1 MVKQK
6 ENNNMN
12 DREKAIALV
21 NAYFDGKDI
30 VMRDPDAGVPNWVS
44 VNHPE
49 YWSYLTMFCK
59 NVDKYKTTEKKQ
71 LECEI
76 GDCFIELENNGFT
89 LYKITNCDDK
99 DVAFDAIVINNLHD
113 NICQYDHYISREFA
127 LERFKPIDKEIFNQV
142 KKICD
147 DLETQI
153 KYMHKGA
160 IVMIKKLCQ
169 EVNQNQEK

>member
-1 MVKQK
+1 M
-6 ENNNMN
+6 EN

-59 NVDKYKTTEKKQ
+59 NTDKYQVLEKHKKQ
-71 LECEI
+71 LKCEI
-76 GDCFIELENNGFT
+76 GDCFIEPKKNIFT
-89 LYKITNCDDK
+89 LYKITSCDDN
-99 DVAFDAIVINNLHD
+99 DVEYDAIVINNIHD
-113 NICQYDHYISREFA
+113 NIRQYDHYTSKECV

-160 IVMIKKLCQ
+160 TVIIKELCQ
-169 EVNQNQEK
+169 EVNQNQEKE

>member
-1 MVKQK
+1 MSTIDNIAAKLTKVEIQYLI
-6 ENNNMN
+6 NNPDKLANVWN
-12 DREKAIALV
+12 DLQ
-21 NAYFDGKDI
+21 
-30 VMRDPDAGVPNWVS
+30 VP
-44 VNHPE
+44 
-49 YWSYLTMFCK
+49 
-59 NVDKYKTTEKKQ
+59 KKQ
-71 LECEI
+71 LECEV
-76 GDCFIELENNGFT
+76 GDCFIEPKKNIFT
-89 LYKITNCDDK
+89 LYKITNCDDN
-99 DVAFDAIVINNLHD
+99 DVEYDAIVINNIHD
-113 NICQYDHYISREFA
+113 NIRQYDHYTSRECV

>member
-1 MVKQK
+1 MSTIDNIAAKLTKVEIQYII
-6 ENNNMN
+6 NNPDKLAN
-12 DREKAIALV
+12 V
-21 NAYFDGKDI
+21 YKDLQ
-30 VMRDPDAGVPNWVS
+30 VP
-44 VNHPE
+44 E
-49 YWSYLTMFCK
+49 
-59 NVDKYKTTEKKQ
+59 KQ

-89 LYKITNCDDK
+89 LYKITNCDNK
-99 DVAFDAIVINNLHD
+99 DIAFDAIVINNLHN

-169 EVNQNQEK
+169 EVNQNQENK

>member
-1 MVKQK
+1 MSTIDNIAAKLTKVEIQYII
-6 ENNNMN
+6 NNPDKLAN
-12 DREKAIALV
+12 V
-21 NAYFDGKDI
+21 YKDLQ
-30 VMRDPDAGVPNWVS
+30 VP
-44 VNHPE
+44 
-49 YWSYLTMFCK
+49 
-59 NVDKYKTTEKKQ
+59 KKQ

-89 LYKITNCDDK
+89 LYKITNCDDNN
-99 DVAFDAIVINNLHD
+99 VEYDAIVINNIHD
-113 NICQYDHYISREFA
+113 NIRQYNHYISREFA

-169 EVNQNQEK
+169 EVNQNQEKE

>member
-1 MVKQK
+1 MSTIDNIAAKLTKVEIQYII
-6 ENNNMN
+6 NNPDKLAN
-12 DREKAIALV
+12 I
-21 NAYFDGKDI
+21 YKDLQ
-30 VMRDPDAGVPNWVS
+30 VP
-44 VNHPE
+44 
-49 YWSYLTMFCK
+49 
-59 NVDKYKTTEKKQ
+59 KKQ

-127 LERFKPIDKEIFNQV
+127 LKCFKPIDKEIFNQV

-160 IVMIKKLCQ
+160 ILIIKKLCQ
-169 EVNQNQEK
+169 EVNQNQENK

>member
-1 MVKQK
+1 M
-6 ENNNMN
+6 ES

-30 VMRDPDAGVPNWVS
+30 LMIDPKHCVLDWV
-44 VNHPE
+44 NIKHPL
-49 YWSYLTMFCK
+49 YWSYLEEFCK
-59 NVDKYKTTEKKQ
+59 NVDKYKVTELKKQ

-76 GDCFIELENNGFT
+76 GDCFIELKKNIFT
-89 LYKITNCDDK
+89 LYKITSYDDN
-99 DVAFDAIVINNLHD
+99 DVEYDAIVISNIHD
-113 NICQYDHYISREFA
+113 NIRQYNHYTSRKFA

-169 EVNQNQEK
+169 ELKQNQEKE